1 MANVDVIALFRQAA
15 LEVHDRQF
23 DDLSKTTVISTL
35 GLDSIAVIEMAGFL
49 EDTLDIQIP
58 DAELSQVET
67 LGDLEALIQRLAG
80 AKETA

>member
-15 LEVHDRQF
+15 LEVLDRQF

-49 EDTLDIQIP
+49 EDKLDIQIP
-58 DAELSQVET
+58 DDALSQVET
-67 LGDLEALIQRLAG
+67 LGDLDALIQRLTA

>member
-15 LEVHDRQF
+15 REIHDRQF
-23 DDLSKTTVISTL
+23 DDLSKATVISTL

-58 DAELSQVET
+58 DAALSQVET
-67 LGDLEALIQRLAG
+67 LGDLDALIQRLAR

>member
-15 LEVHDRQF
+15 LEVQDRQF

-49 EDTLDIQIP
+49 EDKLDIQIP
-58 DAELSQVET
+58 DDELSQVET
-67 LGDLEALIQRLAG
+67 LGDLDALIQRLAG